1 MGEIISRRSSQDYDQ
16 QVALCEAL
24 CRLTTTRQS
33 REDFVPQWFEDDTV
47 AKAFKEINDRE
58 FETSDLW
65 DSVRL
70 LKEAVMNFSILG
82 KMFIL
87 NHSTFYR
94 LLIYIDFI
102 FLLETEMKMLEI
114 YLKKPVNIR
123 NKEVTKVEIH
133 FELQFNIS
141 HASMKALG
149 EEKQVM
155 HDQTKISAVFGELEK
170 EDTEI
175 PGSHKTET
183 EREYSV
189 DLQESSATTQFPTL
203 NDASRKHLFSESDQ
217 DSSSSGSELSWAG
230 DRKRKSLKSYPSRK
244 KTRTRRSSIRKLH
257 SPSQLSNLSSLE
269 HSDVEENES
278 KTMAP
283 ESLMKSTSFKHKLQN
298 VEDRDRAHRHGTKWK
313 QPRLEDGGEPGA
325 LSLVA
330 EEAELAESISTS
342 SLNVT
347 PENLKGSVMITAF
360 ENFTRELKRNYELRY
375 RRSPLYS
382 KNANDVPDCLIELL
396 NQIHHRRLNKL
407 EQFHSFVLQELSSL
421 DKDFEVLQ
429 HLEDNV
435 LEFWGKQSADLKS
448 FCELQFQSL
457 FLAALGLLLQQSFSG
472 CGEGKLLFV
481 AGGRLLIVVA
491 FLWQSRGSR
500 HAGFCS
506 RRA

>member
-1 MGEIISRRSSQDYDQ
+1 MADLASDTSLKNATEDFFDTALIISRRSSQDYDQ

-24 CRLTTTRQS
+24 CRLTTRQS

-70 LKEAVMNFSILG
+70 LKEAVMNFSIL
-82 KMFIL
+82 
-87 NHSTFYR
+87 
-94 LLIYIDFI
+94 
-102 FLLETEMKMLEI
+102 ETEMKMLEI
-114 YLKKPVNIR
+114 YLKKPINIR
-123 NKEVTKVEIH
+123 NKEVTKVEIR

-203 NDASRKHLFSESDQ
+203 NDASSILSAVLMYHLCLQKSDYRKHLFSESDQ

-244 KTRTRRSSIRKLH
+244 KTRTRRSSIR
-257 SPSQLSNLSSLE
+257 N
-269 HSDVEENES
+269 
-278 KTMAP
+278 
-283 ESLMKSTSFKHKLQN
+283 
-298 VEDRDRAHRHGTKWK
+298 RAHRHGTKWK

-360 ENFTRELKRNYELRY
+360 ENFTRELKRNYELFWGLPWW
-375 RRSPLYS
+375 SGGPVV
-382 KNANDVPDCLIELL
+382 KNLSFRC
-396 NQIHHRRLNKL
+396 RGLNKL

-491 FLWQSRGSR
+491 FSWQSRGSR
-500 HAGFCS
+500 HVGFRSC
-506 RRA
+506 RA